1 MTHILFQPPDHPLL
15 IVISGP
21 SGVGKDAVIQG
32 MAARGVPFQFVVT
45 ATTRPMRPGEVHGAD
60 YFFLSRDEF
69 AEKIERGEFLEWA
82 NVYNDFKGTPR
93 DQVDAALASG
103 KDAVMRVDV
112 QGSATI
118 KRVTDGT
125 AVTIF
130 LSVESEEQLESQ
142 LRTRKNNLAEDLKL
156 RIATARQEL
165 KRIGEFDYFVVNKA
179 DALDATVDTI
189 EAIIKAEHNRVG
201 RRAIKLPPLG
211 QPTPAR

>member
-1 MTHILFQPPDHPLL
+1 MTRILFQPPHHPLL

-21 SGVGKDAVIQG
+21 SGVGKDAVIKG
-32 MAARGVPFQFVVT
+32 MAARGVQFQFVVT
-45 ATTRPMRPGEVHGAD
+45 ATTRPARPGEVDGVD
-60 YFFLSRDEF
+60 YFFLSRDQF

-93 DQVDAALASG
+93 DQVESALASG

-112 QGSATI
+112 QGSATV

-142 LRTRKNNLAEDLKL
+142 LRTRKNNLADDLKL

-165 KRIGEFDYFVVNKA
+165 QRIHEFDYFVVNKA
-179 DALDATVDTI
+179 DALDDTVDTI
-189 EAIIKAEHNRVG
+189 QAIIQAEHNRVG

-211 QPTPAR
+211 HPIPR